1 MNLIG
6 FSSALSCGSG
16 RLQGRSWSFAQPA
29 RASSIRRVL
38 RVYCVSSNEVPRF
51 ADLENLRKEVEALG
65 LMKDPANTE
74 FAKKF
79 APYRGKPVRT
89 VSETVARFYKSLR
102 RPIVFYYQQA
112 VDELLT
118 TTHLALVCGMFRYDV
133 VFSLGFVSAY
143 RDFFRSYPRPDER
156 EGLFRCICEALD
168 LDVGQVT
175 KEADD
180 ALAYAQGKTEAQLF
194 EEIQRDAVP
203 NDPNTPPVIA
213 ALRAC
218 RQANGE
224 YYYTRLF
231 GLGLMKI
238 MISCGVEIDLEA
250 TKRWANLLNIPYARL
265 DQDIGTYQ
273 MSMEKLAQA
282 EVMFKELEARERAR
296 IADELARK
304 AQEAEEE
311 LRKREEAAAA
321 QNQSNNG

>member
-1 MNLIG
+1 M
-6 FSSALSCGSG
+6 
-16 RLQGRSWSFAQPA
+16 
-29 RASSIRRVL
+29 
-38 RVYCVSSNEVPRF
+38 SNSEVPRF
-51 ADLENLRKEVEALG
+51 ADLETFRKEVEALG
-65 LMKDPANTE
+65 LMKDPADTE

-89 VSETVARFYKSLR
+89 VSETVARFYKALQ
-102 RPIVFYYQQA
+102 RPIVFYYQQV

-118 TTHLALVCGMFRYDV
+118 TAHLALVCAMFRYDV
-133 VFSLGFVSAY
+133 IFSLGFVSVY

-156 EGLFRCICEALD
+156 EELLRCICQALD
-168 LDVGQVT
+168 LDVGQLT
-175 KEADD
+175 READD

-194 EEIQRDAVP
+194 EEIERDDAP
-203 NDPNTPPVIA
+203 EDSNAPPVVA

-218 RQANGE
+218 RQANGD

-238 MISCGVEIDLEA
+238 MIGCGVEIDLEA
-250 TKRWANLLNIPYARL
+250 TKRWANLLKIPYARL

-311 LRKREEAAAA
+311 LRKREQATAA
-321 QNQSNNG
+321 QNKNNNG